1 MNIYIKNM
9 VCIRCKMIVKKIL
22 DELELPFIKIELG
35 FVELRNIL
43 SIEEK
48 KKLNLLLM
56 PWSLYL
62 MNDPKEILTEKIKN
76 CVTQMVLDN
85 MIVSSIKT
93 SYYLSKILNY
103 NYTYLANVFYQVTGQ
118 YLSDFI
124 VFNKIEKVKEMLTY
138 DNLNISEIA
147 WKMNYSSVSHLS
159 NQFVKVTG
167 IRPSQFKK
175 NVEFSFVSL
184 NNNEQLLAV

>member
-184 NNNEQLLAV
+184 NDNEQLLAV

>member
-1 MNIYIKNM
+1 
-9 VCIRCKMIVKKIL
+9 MIVKKIL
-22 DELELPFIKIELG
+22 DELNLPHTKIELG
-35 FVELRNIL
+35 IVELKNII
-43 SIEEK
+43 SSEEK
-48 KKLNLLLM
+48 KKLNVSLL

-62 MNDPKEILTEKIKN
+62 INDPKEILIEKIKN
-76 CVTQMVLDN
+76 CVTQMVQDN

-93 SYYLSKILNY
+93 SYYLSKNLNY

-118 YLSDFI
+118 YLSDYI
-124 VFNKIEKVKEMLTY
+124 VFNKIEKVKELLTY

-175 NVEFSFVSL
+175 NAEISFISL
-184 NNNEQLLAV
+184 NNIEQLLAV